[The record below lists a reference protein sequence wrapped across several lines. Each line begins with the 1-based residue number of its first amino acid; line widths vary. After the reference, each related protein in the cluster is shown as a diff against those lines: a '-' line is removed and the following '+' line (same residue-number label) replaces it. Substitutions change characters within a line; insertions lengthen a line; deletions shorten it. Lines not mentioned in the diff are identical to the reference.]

1 VSWYG
6 VLLVAVLLL
15 AGNAFFVA
23 VEFGLL
29 AARRARME
37 LWVEDGRFGAA
48 IALGQM
54 RSLNLQLAACQLG
67 ITVMSLLLGWLIEP
81 AVGHVLEGW
90 FSAGPLPDRAGRVV
104 GVAVALTIVAFFHM
118 VLGEMVPKS
127 IALTAPERTAAVLA
141 PVQSAIVFVLRP
153 LVVLLD
159 QLSRLGTRLLRVEP
173 ADELGQAHTPTELAA
188 MLEESRAG
196 GELEATEHVL
206 LAGALGFLGQ
216 RVAEV
221 MSPAEDLVT
230 VPATATVAEAEELV
244 HRSGHSRVLV
254 TGAGP
259 DDVAGFLHA
268 KDLLRLP
275 ADRRD
280 GLLPPGLVR
289 VALRVRPDER
299 LTDLLPRMRRARRH
313 VAVVTEADEAGVARV
328 VGLVTLEDIL
338 EAIVGDIQDET
349 DRGSGDRG
357 ASPGDARPR
366 RGRTRR

>member
-1 VSWYG
+1 MNW
-6 VLLVAVLLL
+6 LTMLFIAVLLL
-15 AGNAFFVA
+15 VGNAFFVA

-29 AARRARME
+29 AARRGRIEMWAE
-37 LWVEDGRFGAA
+37 EGRFGAGT
-48 IALGQM
+48 ALGQM

-81 AVGHVLEGW
+81 AIGGVFEDW
-90 FSAGPLPDRAGRVV
+90 FSSGLLPRELGRVL
-104 GVAVALTIVAFFHM
+104 GVVLALTVVAFFHM

-127 IALTAPERTAAVLA
+127 VALTAPERTATVLA
-141 PVQSAIVFVLRP
+141 PLQSAVVFVLRP

-159 QLSRLGTRLLRVEP
+159 QLSRWGTRLLRVETT
-173 ADELGQAHTPTELAA
+173 DELAQAHTPAEFAA

-221 MSPAEDLVT
+221 MAPAEQLVT

-254 TGAGP
+254 MGAGP

-313 VAVVTEADEAGVARV
+313 VAVVTEPDAGGVMRV
-328 VGLVTLEDIL
+328 MGLVTLEDIL
-338 EAIVGDIQDET
+338 EAIVGDIQDES
-349 DRGSGDRG
+349 DRSGR
-357 ASPGDARPR
+357 
-366 RGRTRR
+366 